1 MSGLSDCIGQS
12 SPEEID
18 PLPGQYII
26 FQIVVVVESVD
37 YVVVFVVVTLM
48 GVIVLSFEQKLIHLP
63 SSPGQRYFEMA
74 ATWIMSICCFLFC
87 CGCY

>member
-37 YVVVFVVVTLM
+37 YVVVFVVVILM
-48 GVIVLSFEQKLIHLP
+48 VVIVFKLRTEAYTSTLVTWDQNFKSHLN
-63 SSPGQRYFEMA
+63 A
-74 ATWIMSICCFLFC
+74 
-87 CGCY
+87 